1 MGLKDNI
8 DFKTNDRVLIGN
20 IENCPSTHS
29 KYLNKIGTIR
39 IMDGLTYNGIT
50 HIGVSFVLDEELHAA
65 HYWECKE
72 NKIIPLKPHIAIFQ
86 PDNLRVV

>member
-8 DFKTNDRVLIGN
+8 DFERNDRVLIEN
-20 IENCPSTHS
+20 TENCPSAYS
-29 KYLNKIGTIR
+29 KYLNKIGTIS
-39 IMDGLTYNGIT
+39 IIDDLTYNGVA

-65 HYWECKE
+65 HYRECKE
-72 NKIIPLKPHIAIFQ
+72 NKIIPLKPHITMFQ